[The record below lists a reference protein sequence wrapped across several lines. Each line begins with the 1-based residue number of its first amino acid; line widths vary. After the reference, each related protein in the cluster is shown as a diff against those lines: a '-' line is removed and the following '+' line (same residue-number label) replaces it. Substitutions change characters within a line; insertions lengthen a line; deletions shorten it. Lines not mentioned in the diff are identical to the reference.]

1 MKVAYR
7 TANYQHEERL
17 RHRETEREGGR
28 GDMEEEREQRAGEQR
43 AGVQRSDELRKP
55 NSKISQNCLREEDC

>member
-1 MKVAYR
+1 
-7 TANYQHEERL
+7 
-17 RHRETEREGGR
+17 
-28 GDMEEEREQRAGEQR
+28 MEEEREQRAGEQR